1 MTTYI
6 FKIITL
12 LGGLALFLFGMD
24 VMGKA
29 LERQAG
35 GKLQTIL
42 AKMSSNVFK
51 GFLLGLGVTAVIQSS
66 SATTVMVVGFVNS
79 GIMTLKQA
87 VGVIM
92 GSNIGTTVTAWILSL
107 SGLEGDSFLI
117 KLFKPSTLAPLIGV
131 IGVVMYMG
139 KNEKRKGI
147 GTICLG
153 FMALMTG
160 MDIMGDSM
168 EFLESEP
175 WFAQLMISFSNPIIG
190 IIGIVMYMGKN
201 EKRRG
206 IGTIC
211 LGFMALMTGMDLMSS
226 SMSFLKSEAWFA
238 DLMIS
243 FTNPVLGILFGA
255 VLTAVIQS
263 SSASV
268 GILQGLCVTGAVTY
282 GAAIPI
288 ILGQNIGTCITA
300 IMGAIGANRNAR
312 RTAMVHLLFN
322 VVGAVMFAV
331 VFYGLGM
338 VIEWSFLE
346 ESVQAWDISLIHTA
360 FNIVA
365 TAVLMP
371 MNGLLVKLAY
381 LIIPHEYT
389 PQKEELLDE
398 RLLATPA
405 VAVQRAHEIAG
416 EMASDAAKAME
427 KAMGLTKVFDA
438 AILEEVTALEDKTDR
453 YEDAL
458 NTYLVKLSAMNL
470 SVHDN
475 RILNTL
481 LYTVSDI
488 ERMAD
493 HAMAIAKAAQEMAE
507 KKIEFSSQARGE
519 LAVLEQAVLDIVNRT
534 VAAYG
539 SFDLG
544 SAVKIEPQEQVVDAL
559 VREVKSRHVRRLR
572 DGKCTVEYGFVLEDL
587 LTACERT
594 ADHCSNIAVEMLQVS
609 EGKLE
614 AHEYLN
620 ALKAGELH
628 ESAAFS
634 ERFARYKAQYAF
646 PEE

>member
-1 MTTYI
+1 MTAYI
-6 FKIITL
+6 FKVITL

-24 VMGKA
+24 IMGKA

-51 GFLLGLGVTAVIQSS
+51 GFWLGLGVTAVIQSS

-117 KLFKPSTLAPLIGV
+117 KLFKPSTLAPLIGI
-131 IGVVMYMG
+131 IGVTLYMG

-175 WFAQLMISFSNPIIG
+175 WFAQLMISFSNPI
-190 IIGIVMYMGKN
+190 V
-201 EKRRG
+201 
-206 IGTIC
+206 
-211 LGFMALMTGMDLMSS
+211 
-226 SMSFLKSEAWFA
+226 
-238 DLMIS
+238 
-243 FTNPVLGILFGA
+243 GILFGA
-255 VLTAVIQS
+255 GLTAIIQS

-268 GILQGLCVTGAVTY
+268 GILQGLCGTGVVTF

-322 VVGAVMFAV
+322 VVGVTIFV
-331 VFYGLGM
+331 VAFYGLGLF
-338 VIEWSFLE
+338 IDWKFLDNTAA
-346 ESVQAWDISLIHTA
+346 AWDIAVIHTC
-360 FNIVA
+360 FNVA
-365 TAVLMP
+365 ATCVLMP

-381 LIIPHEYT
+381 LFIPAEHT
-389 PQKEELLDE
+389 PQKQELLDE

-416 EMASDAAKAME
+416 EMAADAAKAMHM
-427 KAMGLTKVFDA
+427 AMGLTKKFDS
-438 AILEEVTALEDKTDR
+438 AILEQVVELEDKTDR

-458 NTYLVKLSAMNL
+458 GTYLVKLSAMNL
-470 SVHDN
+470 SVSDN

-493 HAMAIAKAAQEMAE
+493 HAMAISKAALEMEE
-507 KKIEFSSQARGE
+507 KKIEFSNQAKGE
-519 LAVLEQAVLDIVNRT
+519 LAVLGQAVLDIVDRT
-534 VAAYG
+534 VSAYG
-539 SFDLG
+539 RFDREQ
-544 SAVKIEPQEQVVDAL
+544 AARVEPQEQVVDAL

-572 DGKCTVEYGFVLEDL
+572 DGLCTVEYGFVLEDL

-594 ADHCSNIAVEMLQVS
+594 ADHCSNIAVEMLQVAD
-609 EGKLE
+609 GKLE

-620 ALKAGELH
+620 ALKAGELY
-628 ESAAFS
+628 ESAAFT
-634 ERFARYKAQYAF
+634 ERYAKYKAQYAF
-646 PEE
+646 PEDK

>member
-6 FKIITL
+6 FKIISL
-12 LGGLALFLFGMD
+12 LGGLSLFLFGMD

-42 AKMSSNVFK
+42 SKMSGKVWK
-51 GFLLGLGVTAVIQSS
+51 GFLLGAAVTAVIQSS

-92 GSNIGTTVTAWILSL
+92 GSNVGTTVTAWILSL

-117 KLFKPSTLAPLIGV
+117 KFFKPSTLAPLIG
-131 IGVVMYMG
+131 
-139 KNEKRKGI
+139 
-147 GTICLG
+147 
-153 FMALMTG
+153 
-160 MDIMGDSM
+160 
-168 EFLESEP
+168 
-175 WFAQLMISFSNPIIG
+175 
-190 IIGIVMYMGKN
+190 IIGIVLYMGKS
-201 EKRRG
+201 EKKRG

-226 SMSFLKSEAWFA
+226 SMSFLKTEAWFA

-243 FTNPVLGILFGA
+243 FTNPIVGILFGA
-255 VLTAVIQS
+255 ALTAIIQS

-288 ILGQNIGTCITA
+288 ILGQNIGTCVTA
-300 IMGAIGANRNAR
+300 MMGAIGANRNAR

-322 VVGAVMFAV
+322 VVGVLMFVMI
-331 VFYGLGM
+331 FYGLGLF
-338 VIEWSFLE
+338 IDWKFLSD
-346 ESVQAWDISLIHTA
+346 SVQAWDISVIHTG
-360 FNIVA
+360 FNLIA
-365 TAVLMP
+365 TAVLLP
-371 MNGLLVKLAY
+371 LNGLLVKLAY
-381 LIIPHEYT
+381 AIVPEV
-389 PQKEELLDE
+389 KEPEKTELLDE

-416 EMASDAAKAME
+416 QMANDAAKAMHL
-427 KAMGLTKVFDA
+427 AMGLTKKFESGVMEQ
-438 AILEEVTALEDKTDR
+438 IVELEDKTDR

-458 NTYLVKLSAMNL
+458 NTYLVKLSGMNL

-493 HAMAIAKAAQEMAE
+493 HAMSIAKAALEMEE
-507 KKIEFSSQARGE
+507 KKIEFSNQAKGE
-519 LAVLEQAVLDIVNRT
+519 LAVLEQAVLDVVDRT
-534 VAAYG
+534 ITAYA
-539 SFDLG
+539 SFDLEQ
-544 SAVKIEPQEQVVDAL
+544 AIKIEPQEQVVDAL

-572 DGKCTVEYGFVLEDL
+572 DGLCTVEYGFVLDDL

-620 ALKAGELH
+620 ALKAGELQ

-634 ERFARYKAQYAF
+634 ERFARYQAQYAF
-646 PEE
+646 PEEN

>member
-1 MTTYI
+1 MTAYF
-6 FKIITL
+6 FKIVTL

-92 GSNIGTTVTAWILSL
+92 GSNVGTTVTAWILSL

-117 KLFKPSTLAPLIGV
+117 KLFKPSTLAPLIGI
-131 IGVVMYMG
+131 IGIVLYMG
-139 KNEKRKGI
+139 KSEKRKGI
-147 GTICLG
+147 GTI
-153 FMALMTG
+153 M
-160 MDIMGDSM
+160 
-168 EFLESEP
+168 
-175 WFAQLMISFSNPIIG
+175 
-190 IIGIVMYMGKN
+190 
-201 EKRRG
+201 
-206 IGTIC
+206 

-243 FTNPVLGILFGA
+243 FTNPIVGILFGA

-288 ILGQNIGTCITA
+288 ILGQNIGTCVTA
-300 IMGAIGANRNAR
+300 MMGAIGANRNAR

-322 VVGAVMFAV
+322 VVGVLMFV
-331 VFYGLGM
+331 VAFYGLGLF
-338 VIEWSFLE
+338 IDWKFLGD
-346 ESVQAWDISLIHTA
+346 SVQAWDISVIHTG
-360 FNIVA
+360 FNLIV
-365 TAVLMP
+365 TAVLLP
-371 MNGLLVKLAY
+371 LNGLLVKLAY
-381 LIIPHEYT
+381 AIVPED
-389 PQKEELLDE
+389 KEPEKTELLDE

-416 EMASDAAKAME
+416 QMAADAAEAMHL
-427 KAMGLTKVFDA
+427 AIGLTKKFESGAMERV
-438 AILEEVTALEDKTDR
+438 IELEDRTDR
-453 YEDAL
+453 YQDAL
-458 NTYLVKLSAMNL
+458 GTYLVKLSNMNL
-470 SVHDN
+470 SVRDN

-488 ERMAD
+488 ERMGD
-493 HAMAIAKAAQEMAE
+493 HAVAVAKAALEIEE
-507 KKIEFSSQARGE
+507 KKIAFSAQAKGE
-519 LAVLEQAVLDIVNRT
+519 LAVLEQAVLDIVDRT

-539 SFDLG
+539 SFDLEQ
-544 SAVKIEPQEQVVDAL
+544 AIKIEPQEQVVDAL

-572 DGKCTVEYGFVLEDL
+572 DGLCTVEYGFVLEDL

-594 ADHCSNIAVEMLQVS
+594 ADHCSNVAVEMLQVS

-646 PEE
+646 PEEQ

>member
-1 MTTYI
+1 MTAYI

-117 KLFKPSTLAPLIGV
+117 KFFKPSTLAPLIGM
-131 IGVVMYMG
+131 IGIVLYMG
-139 KNEKRKGI
+139 KSEKK
-147 GTICLG
+147 
-153 FMALMTG
+153 
-160 MDIMGDSM
+160 
-168 EFLESEP
+168 
-175 WFAQLMISFSNPIIG
+175 
-190 IIGIVMYMGKN
+190 
-201 EKRRG
+201 RG
-206 IGTIC
+206 IGTIM
-211 LGFMALMTGMDLMSS
+211 LGFMALMTGMDLMSG

-243 FTNPVLGILFGA
+243 FSNPILGILFGA

-263 SSASV
+263 SSASI

-338 VIEWSFLE
+338 LIEWNFLGD
-346 ESVQAWDISLIHTA
+346 SVQAWDISLIHTA
-360 FNIVA
+360 FNLIA

-405 VAVQRAHEIAG
+405 VAVQRAQRIAS
-416 EMASDAAKAME
+416 EMAADAAKAMHL
-427 KAMGLTKVFDA
+427 AMGLTKTFESGVM
-438 AILEEVTALEDKTDR
+438 EQVVELEDKTDR

-458 NTYLVKLSAMNL
+458 NTYVVKLSGMNL
-470 SVHDN
+470 SVSDN

-481 LYTVSDI
+481 LYSISDI

-493 HAMAIAKAAQEMAE
+493 HAMAVAKAAQEMEE
-507 KKIEFSSQARGE
+507 KKIEFSKQAKGE
-519 LAVLEQAVLDIVNRT
+519 LAVLEQAVLDIVDRT

-539 SFDLG
+539 SFDREQ
-544 SAVKIEPQEQVVDAL
+544 AARIEPQEQVVDAL

-572 DGKCTVEYGFVLEDL
+572 DGLCTVEYGFVLEDL

-594 ADHCSNIAVEMLQVS
+594 ADHCSNVAVEMLQVS

-646 PEE
+646 PEEQ

>member
-1 MTTYI
+1 MTDYI

-51 GFLLGLGVTAVIQSS
+51 GFLLGMGVTAVIQSS

-117 KLFKPSTLAPLIGV
+117 RFFKPSTLAPLIGV
-131 IGVVMYMG
+131 IGVVLYMG
-139 KNEKRKGI
+139 SNEKRKGI
-147 GTICLG
+147 GTIMLG

-168 EFLESEP
+168 EFLETEP
-175 WFAQLMISFSNPIIG
+175 WFARLMISFSNPI
-190 IIGIVMYMGKN
+190 V
-201 EKRRG
+201 
-206 IGTIC
+206 
-211 LGFMALMTGMDLMSS
+211 
-226 SMSFLKSEAWFA
+226 
-238 DLMIS
+238 
-243 FTNPVLGILFGA
+243 GILFGA
-255 VLTAVIQS
+255 GLTAIIQS

-268 GILQGLCVTGAVTY
+268 GILQGLCGTGVVTFGS
-282 GAAIPI
+282 AIPI

-322 VVGAVMFAV
+322 VVGVLIFVV
-331 VFYGLGM
+331 VFYGLGLL
-338 VIEWSFLE
+338 IDWKFLNQ
-346 ESVQAWDISLIHTA
+346 SAAAWDIAVIHTC
-360 FNIVA
+360 FNVA
-365 TAVLMP
+365 ATCVLMP

-381 LIIPHEYT
+381 LFIPKEQT
-389 PQKEELLDE
+389 PQKVELLDE

-416 EMASDAAKAME
+416 QMAADAAKAMHL
-427 KAMGLTKVFDA
+427 ATGLTKEFDKG
-438 AILEEVTALEDKTDR
+438 ILEQITELEDKTDR

-458 NTYLVKLSAMNL
+458 NTYLVKLSNMNL
-470 SVHDN
+470 SVSDN

-493 HAMAIAKAAQEMAE
+493 HAMSVAKAALEIDQ
-507 KKIEFSSQARGE
+507 KKIEFSKQAKGE
-519 LAVLEQAVLDIVNRT
+519 LAVLVQAVLDIVDRT
-534 VAAYG
+534 VSAYAG
-539 SFDLG
+539 FDL
-544 SAVKIEPQEQVVDAL
+544 AQAIKIEPQEQVVDAL

-572 DGKCTVEYGFVLEDL
+572 NGLCTVEYGFVLEDL

-594 ADHCSNIAVEMLQVS
+594 ADHCSNIAVEMLQVA

-620 ALKAGELH
+620 ALKAGELQ
-628 ESAAFS
+628 ESAAFT
-634 ERFARYKAQYAF
+634 ERFARYRAQYEF
-646 PEE
+646 PDVT

>member
-6 FKIITL
+6 FKLISL

-24 VMGKA
+24 IMGKS

-35 GKLQTIL
+35 GKLQTVL
-42 AKMSSNVFK
+42 SKMSGKVWK
-51 GFLLGLGVTAVIQSS
+51 GFLLGAAVTAVIQSS

-92 GSNIGTTVTAWILSL
+92 GSNVGTTVTAWILSL

-117 KLFKPSTLAPLIGV
+117 KLFKPSTLAPLIGI
-131 IGVVMYMG
+131 IGIILYMG
-139 KNEKRKGI
+139 KSEKRKGI
-147 GTICLG
+147 GTI
-153 FMALMTG
+153 M
-160 MDIMGDSM
+160 
-168 EFLESEP
+168 
-175 WFAQLMISFSNPIIG
+175 
-190 IIGIVMYMGKN
+190 
-201 EKRRG
+201 
-206 IGTIC
+206 

-243 FTNPVLGILFGA
+243 FTNPIVGILFGA
-255 VLTAVIQS
+255 VLTAIIQS

-288 ILGQNIGTCITA
+288 ILGQNIGTCVTA
-300 IMGAIGANRNAR
+300 MMGAIGANRNAR

-322 VVGAVMFAV
+322 VVGVVMFVV
-331 VFYGLGM
+331 VFYGLGLF
-338 VIEWSFLE
+338 VDWRFLRE
-346 ESVQAWDISLIHTA
+346 GVQAWNISVIHTG
-360 FNIVA
+360 FNLVA
-365 TAVLMP
+365 TAVLLP
-371 MNGLLVKLAY
+371 LNGLLVKLAY
-381 LIIPHEYT
+381 AIVPEV
-389 PQKEELLDE
+389 KEPEKTELLDS

-416 EMASDAAKAME
+416 QMAADAAEAMRL
-427 KAMGLTKVFDA
+427 AMGLTKRFDA
-438 AILEEVTALEDKTDR
+438 SVMEQVIALEERTDR

-458 NTYLVKLSAMNL
+458 GTYLVKLSGMNL
-470 SVHDN
+470 SVSDN

-481 LYTVSDI
+481 LYTTSDI
-488 ERMAD
+488 ERMGD
-493 HAMAIAKAAQEMAE
+493 HALAIAKAALEIEE
-507 KKIEFSSQARGE
+507 KKIEFSAQAKGE
-519 LAVLEQAVLDIVNRT
+519 LAVLEQAVLDIVDRT
-534 VAAYG
+534 VNTYG
-539 SFDLG
+539 SFDL
-544 SAVKIEPQEQVVDAL
+544 AQAIKIEPQEQVVDVL
-559 VREVKSRHVRRLR
+559 VREIKSRHVRRLR
-572 DGKCTVEYGFVLEDL
+572 DGLCTVEYGFVLEDL

-594 ADHCSNIAVEMLQVS
+594 ADHCSNVAIEMLQVS

-628 ESAAFS
+628 ESVAFS
-634 ERFARYKAQYAF
+634 EHFARYKAKYKF
-646 PEE
+646 PEEV

>member
-1 MTTYI
+1 MTAYI

-12 LGGLALFLFGMD
+12 LGGLSLFLFGMD
-24 VMGKA
+24 VMGKS

-79 GIMTLKQA
+79 GIMTLNQA

-117 KLFKPSTLAPLIGV
+117 KFFKPSTLAPLIGI
-131 IGVVMYMG
+131 IGIILYMG
-139 KNEKRKGI
+139 KSEKKKGI
-147 GTICLG
+147 GTI
-153 FMALMTG
+153 M
-160 MDIMGDSM
+160 
-168 EFLESEP
+168 
-175 WFAQLMISFSNPIIG
+175 
-190 IIGIVMYMGKN
+190 
-201 EKRRG
+201 
-206 IGTIC
+206 

-243 FTNPVLGILFGA
+243 FTNPIIGILFGA

-263 SSASV
+263 SSASI
-268 GILQGLCVTGAVTY
+268 GILQGLCSTGVVTF

-322 VVGAVMFAV
+322 VVGAVMFAAI
-331 VFYGLGM
+331 FYGINMFAPWKFMGD
-338 VIEWSFLE
+338 
-346 ESVQAWDISLIHTA
+346 SVQAWDISVIHTG
-360 FNIVA
+360 FNLIA

-381 LIIPHEYT
+381 VLVPHQYT

-405 VAVQRAHEIAG
+405 VAVQRAHEIAA
-416 EMASDAAKAME
+416 EMAADATKAMHL
-427 KAMGLTKVFDA
+427 AMGLTKKFEEG
-438 AILEEVTALEDKTDR
+438 ILEQVAELEDKTDR

-481 LYTVSDI
+481 LYTVADI
-488 ERMAD
+488 ERMGD
-493 HAMAIAKAAQEMAE
+493 HAKAVAMAAREIKE
-507 KKIEFSSQARGE
+507 KNIEFSNQAKGE
-519 LAVLEQAVLDIVNRT
+519 LAVLEQAVMDIMDRT

-539 SFDLG
+539 SFDREL
-544 SAVKIEPQEQVVDAL
+544 AVRIEPQDQVVDSL
-559 VREVKSRHVRRLR
+559 VREIKSRHVRRLR
-572 DGKCTVEYGFVLEDL
+572 DGLCTVEYGFVLEDL

-594 ADHCSNIAVEMLQVS
+594 ADHCSNVAVEMLQVA

-628 ESAAFS
+628 ESAAFA
-634 ERFARYKAQYAF
+634 EQFAKYKAQYAF
-646 PEE
+646 PEEN

>member
-1 MTTYI
+1 MTAYI

-107 SGLEGDSFLI
+107 SGLEGDSFII
-117 KLFKPSTLAPLIGV
+117 KLFKPSTLAPLIGI
-131 IGVVMYMG
+131 IGVILYMG

-147 GTICLG
+147 GTIMLG

-175 WFAQLMISFSNPIIG
+175 WFAQLMISFSNPI
-190 IIGIVMYMGKN
+190 V
-201 EKRRG
+201 
-206 IGTIC
+206 
-211 LGFMALMTGMDLMSS
+211 
-226 SMSFLKSEAWFA
+226 
-238 DLMIS
+238 
-243 FTNPVLGILFGA
+243 GILFGA
-255 VLTAVIQS
+255 GLTAIIQS

-268 GILQGLCVTGAVTY
+268 GILQGLCGTGVVTY
-282 GAAIPI
+282 GSAIPI

-322 VVGAVMFAV
+322 VVGVLIFV
-331 VFYGLGM
+331 VAFYGMGM
-338 VIEWSFLE
+338 FIDWKFLSE
-346 ESVQAWDISLIHTA
+346 TAAAWDIAVIHTC
-360 FNIVA
+360 FNVA
-365 TAVLMP
+365 ATIVLMP
-371 MNGLLVKLAY
+371 LNGMLVKLAY
-381 LIIPHEYT
+381 LFIPKEQT
-389 PQKEELLDE
+389 PQKVELLDE

-405 VAVQRAHEIAG
+405 VAVQRAQKIAG
-416 EMASDAAKAME
+416 EMAADAAKAMHL
-427 KAMGLTKVFDA
+427 AMGLTKKFDA
-438 AILEEVTALEDKTDR
+438 AIMDQVVELEDKTDQ

-458 NTYLVKLSAMNL
+458 GTYLVKLSGMNL
-470 SVHDN
+470 SVSDN

-493 HAMAIAKAAQEMAE
+493 HAMAIAKAALEMEE
-507 KKIEFSSQARGE
+507 KKIEFSNQAKGE
-519 LAVLEQAVLDIVNRT
+519 LAVLEQAVLDIVDRT

-539 SFDLG
+539 TFNLDK
-544 SAVKIEPQEQVVDAL
+544 AIKIEPQEQVVDAL

-572 DGKCTVEYGFVLEDL
+572 DGLCTVEYGFVLEDL

-594 ADHCSNIAVEMLQVS
+594 ADHCSNVAVEMLQVA

-620 ALKAGELH
+620 ALKAGELY
-628 ESAAFS
+628 ESAAFA
-634 ERFARYKAQYAF
+634 EHFARYKAKYAF
-646 PEE
+646 PEEV

>member
-1 MTTYI
+1 MTTYF

-24 VMGKA
+24 TMGKA

-42 AKMSSNVFK
+42 AKMSGTVVK
-51 GFLLGLGVTAVIQSS
+51 GFLLGAAVTAVIQSS

-92 GSNIGTTVTAWILSL
+92 GSNVGTTVTAWILSL

-117 KLFKPSTLAPLIGV
+117 KFFKPSTLAPLIGIV
-131 IGVVMYMG
+131 GIVLYMG
-139 KNEKRKGI
+139 KSEKRKGI
-147 GTICLG
+147 GTI
-153 FMALMTG
+153 M
-160 MDIMGDSM
+160 
-168 EFLESEP
+168 
-175 WFAQLMISFSNPIIG
+175 
-190 IIGIVMYMGKN
+190 
-201 EKRRG
+201 
-206 IGTIC
+206 

-226 SMSFLKSEAWFA
+226 SMSFLKTESWFA

-243 FTNPVLGILFGA
+243 FTNPIVGILFGA
-255 VLTAVIQS
+255 VLTAIIQS

-288 ILGQNIGTCITA
+288 ILGQNIGTCVTA
-300 IMGAIGANRNAR
+300 MMGAIGANRNAR
-312 RTAMVHLLFN
+312 RTAVVHLLFN
-322 VVGAVMFAV
+322 VVGVLMFV
-331 VFYGLGM
+331 TIFYGFGLF
-338 VIEWSFLE
+338 VDWKFLSD
-346 ESVQAWDISLIHTA
+346 SVQAWNISVIHTA
-360 FNIVA
+360 FNLAA
-365 TAVLMP
+365 TAVLLP

-381 LIIPHEYT
+381 LLIPHEET
-389 PQKEELLDE
+389 PQKQELLDE

-405 VAVQRAHEIAG
+405 VAVQRAHVIAG
-416 EMASDAAKAME
+416 QMAADAAEAMRL
-427 KAMGLTKVFDA
+427 AIGLTKKFDPKGMEQV
-438 AILEEVTALEDKTDR
+438 IALEDRTDR

-458 NTYLVKLSAMNL
+458 GTYLVKLSGMNL
-470 SVHDN
+470 SVQDN

-481 LYTVSDI
+481 LYTTSDI
-488 ERMAD
+488 ERLGD
-493 HAMAIAKAAQEMAE
+493 HALAVARAALEIEE
-507 KKIEFSSQARGE
+507 KKIEFSAQAKGE
-519 LAVLEQAVLDIVNRT
+519 LAVLYQAVLDIVERT

-539 SFDLG
+539 SFDLEQ
-544 SAVKIEPQEQVVDAL
+544 AIKIEPQEQVVDAL

-572 DGKCTVEYGFVLEDL
+572 DGLCTVEYGFVLEDL

-594 ADHCSNIAVEMLQVS
+594 ADHCSNVAVEMLQVS

-628 ESAAFS
+628 ESAAFA

-646 PEE
+646 PEDK

>member
-1 MTTYI
+1 MTAYI

-24 VMGKA
+24 IMGKS

-117 KLFKPSTLAPLIGV
+117 KFFKPSTLAPLIG
-131 IGVVMYMG
+131 IFGILLYMG
-139 KNEKRKGI
+139 KSEKKKGI
-147 GTICLG
+147 GTI
-153 FMALMTG
+153 M
-160 MDIMGDSM
+160 
-168 EFLESEP
+168 
-175 WFAQLMISFSNPIIG
+175 
-190 IIGIVMYMGKN
+190 
-201 EKRRG
+201 
-206 IGTIC
+206 

-243 FTNPVLGILFGA
+243 FTNPIVGILFGA
-255 VLTAVIQS
+255 ILTAVIQS

-268 GILQGLCVTGAVTY
+268 GILQGLCSTGVVTY
-282 GAAIPI
+282 GAALPI

-331 VFYGLGM
+331 IFYGLGM
-338 VIEWSFLE
+338 FIEWKFLGD
-346 ESVQAWDISLIHTA
+346 SVQAWDISVIHTG
-360 FNIVA
+360 FNLIA

-381 LIIPHEYT
+381 LLVPEV
-389 PQKEELLDE
+389 KEPEKTELLDA

-416 EMASDAAKAME
+416 EMAADAAKAMHL
-427 KAMGLTKVFDA
+427 AMGLTKKFESGIMEQV
-438 AILEEVTALEDKTDR
+438 IELEDKTDR

-458 NTYLVKLSAMNL
+458 NTYLVQLSTMNL

-493 HAMAIAKAAQEMAE
+493 HAMAVAKAAQEINQ
-507 KKIEFSSQARGE
+507 KNIEFSKQAKGE
-519 LAVLEQAVLDIVNRT
+519 LAVLEQAVLDIMDRT

-539 SFDLG
+539 SFDREL
-544 SAVKIEPQEQVVDAL
+544 AVRIEPQEQVVDSL
-559 VREVKSRHVRRLR
+559 VREIKSRHVRRLR
-572 DGKCTVEYGFVLEDL
+572 DGLCTVEYGFVLEDL

-594 ADHCSNIAVEMLQVS
+594 ADHCSNVAIEMLQVT

-628 ESAAFS
+628 ESAAFA
-634 ERFARYKAQYAF
+634 EQFAQYKAQYAF
-646 PEE
+646 PEEN

>member
-1 MTTYI
+1 MTAYI

-12 LGGLALFLFGMD
+12 LGGLSLFLFGMD

-51 GFLLGLGVTAVIQSS
+51 GFLLGMGVTAVIQSS

-117 KLFKPSTLAPLIGV
+117 KLFKPSTLAPLIGIV
-131 IGVVMYMG
+131 GILLYMG

-147 GTICLG
+147 GTI
-153 FMALMTG
+153 M
-160 MDIMGDSM
+160 
-168 EFLESEP
+168 
-175 WFAQLMISFSNPIIG
+175 
-190 IIGIVMYMGKN
+190 
-201 EKRRG
+201 
-206 IGTIC
+206 
-211 LGFMALMTGMDLMSS
+211 LGFMALMTGMDLMSN
-226 SMSFLKSEAWFA
+226 SMSFLKNEAWFA

-243 FTNPVLGILFGA
+243 FTNPILGIIFGA

-263 SSASV
+263 SSASI

-338 VIEWSFLE
+338 VIQWNFLGD
-346 ESVQAWDISLIHTA
+346 SVQAWDISLIHTA
-360 FNIVA
+360 FNLVA

-405 VAVQRAHEIAG
+405 VAVHRAHEIAS
-416 EMASDAAKAME
+416 EMAADAAKAMHL
-427 KAMGLTKVFDA
+427 ALGLSKKFEPGIMEQVV
-438 AILEEVTALEDKTDR
+438 ELEDKTDR
-453 YEDAL
+453 YQDAL
-458 NTYLVKLSAMNL
+458 GTYLVKLSGKNL
-470 SVHDN
+470 SVRDN
-475 RILNTL
+475 RVLNTL

-493 HAMAIAKAAQEMAE
+493 HAMAIAKAAQEMEE
-507 KKIEFSSQARGE
+507 KKIEFSRQAKGE
-519 LAVLEQAVLDIVNRT
+519 LAVLEQAVLDIVDRT
-534 VAAYG
+534 VSAYG
-539 SFDLG
+539 NFNRG
-544 SAVKIEPQEQVVDAL
+544 EAVKIEPQEQVVDAL

-572 DGKCTVEYGFVLEDL
+572 DGLCTVEYGFVLEDL

-594 ADHCSNIAVEMLQVS
+594 ADHCSNVAVEMLQVA

-646 PEE
+646 PDEQ

>member
-1 MTTYI
+1 MTAYV
-6 FKIITL
+6 FKIISL
-12 LGGLALFLFGMD
+12 LGGLSLFLFGMD
-24 VMGKA
+24 VMGKS

-79 GIMTLKQA
+79 GIMTLNQA

-107 SGLEGDSFLI
+107 AGLEGDSFLI
-117 KLFKPSTLAPLIGV
+117 KFFKPSTLAPLIGI
-131 IGVVMYMG
+131 IGIILYMG
-139 KNEKRKGI
+139 KSEKKKGI
-147 GTICLG
+147 GTI
-153 FMALMTG
+153 M
-160 MDIMGDSM
+160 
-168 EFLESEP
+168 
-175 WFAQLMISFSNPIIG
+175 
-190 IIGIVMYMGKN
+190 
-201 EKRRG
+201 
-206 IGTIC
+206 

-226 SMSFLKSEAWFA
+226 SMSFLKSEPWFA
-238 DLMIS
+238 DLMVS
-243 FTNPVLGILFGA
+243 FSNPIIGILFGA

-263 SSASV
+263 SSASI
-268 GILQGLCVTGAVTY
+268 GILQGLCSTGVVTY

-331 VFYGLGM
+331 IFYGVGIFVEWQFLGD
-338 VIEWSFLE
+338 
-346 ESVQAWDISLIHTA
+346 SVQAWDISVIHTG
-360 FNIVA
+360 FNLIA

-381 LIIPHEYT
+381 VLVPHQYT
-389 PQKEELLDE
+389 PQKAELLDE

-405 VAVQRAHEIAG
+405 VAVQRAHEVAG
-416 EMASDAAKAME
+416 EMAADAAKAMHL
-427 KAMGLTKVFDA
+427 AMGLTKKFEEG
-438 AILEEVTALEDKTDR
+438 ILEQVVELEDKTDR

-470 SVHDN
+470 SMHDN

-488 ERMAD
+488 ERMGD
-493 HAMAIAKAAQEMAE
+493 HAKAVAMAAQEISE
-507 KKIEFSSQARGE
+507 KNIEFSRQAKGE
-519 LAVLEQAVLDIVNRT
+519 LEVLEQAVMDIMDRT

-539 SFDLG
+539 SFDREL
-544 SAVKIEPQEQVVDAL
+544 AVRIEPQEQVVDSL
-559 VREVKSRHVRRLR
+559 VREIKSRHVRRLR
-572 DGKCTVEYGFVLEDL
+572 DGLCTVEYGFVLEDL

-594 ADHCSNIAVEMLQVS
+594 ADHCSNVAVEMLQVA

-614 AHEYLN
+614 AHEYLH
-620 ALKAGELH
+620 ALKSGELH
-628 ESAAFS
+628 ESAAFA
-634 ERFARYKAQYAF
+634 EQFAQYKAQYAF
-646 PEE
+646 PEEV

>member
-1 MTTYI
+1 MTAYI
-6 FKIITL
+6 FNIITL

-117 KLFKPSTLAPLIGV
+117 KLFKPSTLAPLIGI

-147 GTICLG
+147 GTIFLG

-168 EFLESEP
+168 EFLETEP

-190 IIGIVMYMGKN
+190 I
-201 EKRRG
+201 
-206 IGTIC
+206 
-211 LGFMALMTGMDLMSS
+211 
-226 SMSFLKSEAWFA
+226 
-238 DLMIS
+238 
-243 FTNPVLGILFGA
+243 LFGA
-255 VLTAVIQS
+255 GLTAIIQS

-268 GILQGLCVTGAVTY
+268 GILQGLCGTGAVTY

-312 RTAMVHLLFN
+312 RTATVHLLFN

-338 VIEWSFLE
+338 FIDWQFLGDT
-346 ESVQAWDISLIHTA
+346 VQAWDISLIHTA
-360 FNIVA
+360 FNVVA

-381 LIIPHEYT
+381 LFIPAEHT

-416 EMASDAAKAME
+416 EMAADAAKAMHL
-427 KAMGLTKVFDA
+427 AMNLTKKFDA
-438 AILEEVTALEDKTDR
+438 SVMEQIVELEDKTDR

-493 HAMAIAKAAQEMAE
+493 HAMAIAKAALEMEE
-507 KKIEFSSQARGE
+507 KKIEFSDQAKGE
-519 LAVLEQAVLDIVNRT
+519 LAVLEQAVLDIVDRT

-544 SAVKIEPQEQVVDAL
+544 NAVKIEPQEQVVDAL

-572 DGKCTVEYGFVLEDL
+572 DGLCTVEYGFVLEDL

-646 PEE
+646 PEEG